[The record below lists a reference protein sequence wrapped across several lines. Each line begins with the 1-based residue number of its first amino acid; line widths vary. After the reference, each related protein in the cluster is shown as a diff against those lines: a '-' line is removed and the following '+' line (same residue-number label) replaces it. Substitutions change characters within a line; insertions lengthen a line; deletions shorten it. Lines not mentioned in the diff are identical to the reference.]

1 MKNTNFR
8 RAQLYY
14 TEPSHLDQDIVVLGD
29 LVGQIRKQ
37 REVASTKT
45 TYLALS
51 LHPLQVREHRVDA
64 APDQFAVDL
73 LKLGSR
79 LAESN
84 DLGRA
89 DESPIQGV
97 EEEHDILARV
107 VAERNLL
114 DSTTDDGVRLE
125 RGSWL
130 LDLDGKSQPRMQL
143 HTRKIKTL
151 EHG

>member
-89 DESPIQGV
+89 DESPIERV
-97 EEEHDILARV
+97 EE
-107 VAERNLL
+107 
-114 DSTTDDGVRLE
+114 
-125 RGSWL
+125 
-130 LDLDGKSQPRMQL
+130 
-143 HTRKIKTL
+143 
-151 EHG
+151 